1 MKIILG
7 ADHGGWR
14 MKEEIKRWLKN
25 EGHEVLD
32 RGAFEKDDND
42 DYVDFAVLV
51 AKELEKNSK
60 AKGILFCRNGF
71 GMVIAANRFSWVRC
85 GLGFDK
91 GAVERGRMDDD
102 INCLAIPADYVDLK
116 KVKEMIGVF
125 LKTKFSEEERYK
137 RRLDKLRHL
146 SLQDDFDFFEKIRK
160 SGRQIDGVSYIRK
173 MRDSR

>member
-7 ADHGGWR
+7 ADHGGWQVKEDVKKWLAR
-14 MKEEIKRWLKN
+14 LRQGYGEVKDMGAMEEIQ
-25 EGHEVLD
+25 E
-32 RGAFEKDDND
+32 D

-51 AKELEKNSK
+51 AKELEKNSE

-102 INCLAIPADYVDLK
+102 INCLAIPADYVDLE
-116 KVKEMIGVF
+116 KVKEMIEVF

-137 RRLDKLRHL
+137 RRLDNLKHL
-146 SLQDDFDFFEKIRK
+146 DTIT
-160 SGRQIDGVSYIRK
+160 
-173 MRDSR
+173 

>member
-7 ADHGGWR
+7 ADHGGWQ
-14 MKEEIKRWLKN
+14 MKEKVKRWLS
-25 EGHEVLD
+25 GEVKD
-32 RGAFEKDDND
+32 MGALEENKND

-51 AKELEKNSK
+51 AKELEKNSES
-60 AKGILFCRNGF
+60 KGILFCRNGF

-85 GLGFDK
+85 GLGFDV
-91 GAVERGRMDDD
+91 GAVEKGRMDDD